1 MTQMFE
7 VQKIYSGH
15 VYYPNISK
23 INYQLINPSLFTS
36 FNPVGNIRILR
47 DCDEHLRSAKGSPLV
62 TQAGSG
68 AQTSLVQLCWGWKEK
83 IPHWRVS
90 ICRKGNVTA
99 HTFGALGQVEV
110 DIGGNIQRWVNYSL
124 YSPCNYNLEG
134 RSKAVHTQLS

>member
-7 VQKIYSGH
+7 VQSTYSGH

-36 FNPVGNIRILR
+36 VNPAGNARILR

-62 TQAGSG
+62 TQAGSSG
-68 AQTSLVQLCWGWKEK
+68 QTNLIQLYWVGRRKSLS
-83 IPHWRVS
+83 WRVS
-90 ICRKGNVTA
+90 ICPKGNVTV
-99 HTFGALGQVEV
+99 HTFEALGQVEV
-110 DIGGNIQRWVNYSL
+110 DVGGNIQRWVNYSL

-134 RSKAVHTQLS
+134 RSKAVHT